1 MAKRKNLT
9 GTMTVTFK
17 LKQTD
22 GDTPESM
29 DEVETWAYEE
39 LDGMKAYFID
49 PNKEDQEEDTEVEL
63 EIVKVEVTTD

>member
-1 MAKRKNLT
+1 MAKRKKLT

-29 DEVETWAYEE
+29 DEMETWVYEE
-39 LDGMKAYFID
+39 LEGMKAYFID
-49 PNKEDQEEDTEVEL
+49 PNVEDQEEDTEVEL
-63 EIVKVEVTTD
+63 EVVKVEVTTD